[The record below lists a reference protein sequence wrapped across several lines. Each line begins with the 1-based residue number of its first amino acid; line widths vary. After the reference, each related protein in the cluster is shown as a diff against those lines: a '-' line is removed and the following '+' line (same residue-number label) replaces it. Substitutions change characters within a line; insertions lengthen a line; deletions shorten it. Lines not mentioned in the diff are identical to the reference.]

1 MALQLDTIR
10 ATADRIAASHSLDIV
25 DLEFSG
31 GAKFRTLRVFIEK
44 NAETRARLAAE
55 AAAAEESEL
64 PKNVPT
70 EILSFTTHEDCELFT
85 RDFGTV
91 LDVEDLIPGA
101 EYTLEVSSPGLER
114 KLSKPADFTRFA
126 GSLIKVQTFTAINAN
141 RHFQGRLTAFDPD
154 TQVLTLDLTAI
165 KPKGKPKK
173 SAGARTAP
181 PQTVEIAFSNVEK
194 ANLIPEL

>member
-10 ATADRIAASHSLDIV
+10 ATADRIAASHQLDIV

-44 NAETRARLAAE
+44 NAEARAKLAAE
-55 AAAAEESEL
+55 AAAAEQSEL

-70 EILSFTTHEDCELFT
+70 EILSFTTHEDCEVFT

-114 KLSKPADFTRFA
+114 KLSKPADFQRFT
-126 GSLIKVQTFTAINAN
+126 GSLIKVQTFSAVNAN
-141 RHFQGRLTAFDPD
+141 RHFQGRLTRFNEE
-154 TQVLTLDLTAI
+154 TQALTLDLTAI
-165 KPKGKPKK
+165 KQKGKPKK
-173 SAGARTAP
+173 SAGAKAAP
-181 PQTVEIAFSNVEK
+181 EQTVEIAFSNVEK